1 MDHGLEAHVDL
12 AATNDL
18 SDIGG
23 VIGLQQSDL
32 QAFFLEVTLAL
43 SEVQGSVVRRRV
55 PLYNTQPLSNSSRT

>member
-1 MDHGLEAHVDL
+1 MDHGLKAHVDL

-23 VIGLQQSDL
+23 VIGLQQSNL

-43 SEVQGSVVRRRV
+43 SEVQGGVVRRRV
-55 PLYNTQPLSNSSRT
+55 PL